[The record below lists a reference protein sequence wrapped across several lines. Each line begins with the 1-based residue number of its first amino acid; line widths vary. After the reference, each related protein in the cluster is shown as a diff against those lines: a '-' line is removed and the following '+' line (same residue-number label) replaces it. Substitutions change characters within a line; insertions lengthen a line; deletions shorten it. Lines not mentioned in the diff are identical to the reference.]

1 MNAVNFSSW
10 SLEGADG
17 NNAKPFLFTYKNECY
32 MTETEAFCKPGK
44 VARFLEPYKSPSC
57 VPRDNNACVLAG
69 STSPSIKI
77 PCKSGF
83 VEDTAKNLCMSP
95 IGVEFE

>member
-1 MNAVNFSSW
+1 MNAINFSSW

-17 NNAKPFLFTYKNECY
+17 INAKPFLFTYKNECY

-57 VPRDNNACVLAG
+57 VPRDNNACTLVGPASARL
-69 STSPSIKI
+69 KI
-77 PCKSGF
+77 MCEPGF
-83 VEDTAKNLCMSP
+83 VEDTARNLCAP
-95 IGVEFE
+95 QTEVEFE